1 MRIRSNRSKALRMM
15 LSTQQA
21 QGDTRSYVRD
31 MCAHS
36 NIWHTKGIMV
46 GIHAKNRGAQVSSGP
61 GCLPGPGLDDGGR
74 RKSTLCQNRL
84 SSQKMDSI
92 SEEK

>member
-1 MRIRSNRSKALRMM
+1 M
-15 LSTQQA
+15 LSTEQA

-36 NIWHTKGIMV
+36 NIQYTKGIMV
-46 GIHAKNRGAQVSSGP
+46 GILATKNRGAQASSLP
-61 GCLPGPGLDDGGR
+61 RCLPEPGLDDGGR

-84 SSQKMDSI
+84 SSQNRDSI